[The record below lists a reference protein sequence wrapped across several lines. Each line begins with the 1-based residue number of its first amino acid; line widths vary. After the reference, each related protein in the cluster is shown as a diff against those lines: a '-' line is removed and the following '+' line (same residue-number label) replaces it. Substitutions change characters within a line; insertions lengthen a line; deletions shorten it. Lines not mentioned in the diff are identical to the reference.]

1 MQYPKMLCKGT
12 QAEYEYQ
19 IANDEQHEDVLR
31 KDGFD
36 DYPNLPI
43 NADQA
48 SDQVDQ
54 ASDQVD
60 QPKTNYEE
68 MTSEELRDLL
78 EEKGIEFKARD
89 SKATLIKLL
98 DGGE

>member
-1 MQYPKMLCKGT
+1 MLCKGT

-19 IANDEQHEDVLR
+19 IANDEQHEDALR

-36 DYPNLPI
+36 DYPNLSI
-43 NADQA
+43 NADQ
-48 SDQVDQ
+48 
-54 ASDQVD
+54 
-60 QPKTNYEE
+60 PEINYEE

-78 EEKGIEFKARD
+78 EAKGIEFKVRD
-89 SKATLIKLL
+89 SKATLIELL

>member
-19 IANDEQHEDVLR
+19 IANDEQHEDALR

-43 NADQA
+43 N
-48 SDQVDQ
+48 SDQ
-54 ASDQVD
+54 
-60 QPKTNYEE
+60 PEINYEE

-78 EEKGIEFKARD
+78 EEKGIEFKVRD

>member
-19 IANDEQHEDVLR
+19 IANDEQHEDALR

-43 NADQA
+43 NI
-48 SDQVDQ
+48 
-54 ASDQVD
+54 D
-60 QPKTNYEE
+60 QPEINYEE

-78 EEKGIEFKARD
+78 EEKGIEFKVRD

>member
-19 IANDEQHEDVLR
+19 IANDEQHEDDLR

-36 DYPNLPI
+36 DYPSLPI

-48 SDQVDQ
+48 SDQ
-54 ASDQVD
+54 AD

-68 MTSEELRDLL
+68 ITSEELRDLL

-98 DGGE
+98 DRGE

>member
-43 NADQA
+43 NADQ
-48 SDQVDQ
+48 
-54 ASDQVD
+54 
-60 QPKTNYEE
+60 PETNYEE

-98 DGGE
+98 SE

>member
-19 IANDEQHEDVLR
+19 IANDEQHESSLR
-31 KDGFD
+31 DDGFD

-43 NADQA
+43 NADQ
-48 SDQVDQ
+48 VG
-54 ASDQVD
+54 DQVD
-60 QPKTNYEE
+60 QPETNYEE

-78 EEKGIEFKARD
+78 EEKGIEFKVRD

>member
-19 IANDEQHEDVLR
+19 IANDEQHEDALR

-36 DYPNLPI
+36 DYLNLPI
-43 NADQA
+43 NADQ
-48 SDQVDQ
+48 
-54 ASDQVD
+54 
-60 QPKTNYEE
+60 PEINYEE

-78 EEKGIEFKARD
+78 EAKGIEFKVRD

>member
-19 IANDEQHEDVLR
+19 IANDEQHEDALR

-43 NADQA
+43 NADQ
-48 SDQVDQ
+48 
-54 ASDQVD
+54 
-60 QPKTNYEE
+60 PETNYEE

-78 EEKGIEFKARD
+78 EEKGIEFKVRD

-98 DGGE
+98 SE

>member
-1 MQYPKMLCKGT
+1 MLCKGT

-19 IANDEQHEDVLR
+19 IADDEQHEDALR

-43 NADQA
+43 NADQ
-48 SDQVDQ
+48 SEI
-54 ASDQVD
+54 
-60 QPKTNYEE
+60 NYEE

-78 EEKGIEFKARD
+78 EAKGIEFKVRD
-89 SKATLIKLL
+89 SKATLIELL

>member
-19 IANDEQHEDVLR
+19 IANDEQHEDDLR

-36 DYPNLPI
+36 DYPSLPI

-48 SDQVDQ
+48 
-54 ASDQVD
+54 D

-98 DGGE
+98 DRGE

>member
-12 QAEYEYQ
+12 QVEYEYQ
-19 IANDEQHEDVLR
+19 IANDEQHEDALR
-31 KDGFD
+31 KDGFN

-43 NADQA
+43 N
-48 SDQVDQ
+48 SDQ
-54 ASDQVD
+54 
-60 QPKTNYEE
+60 PEINYEE

-78 EEKGIEFKARD
+78 EEKGIEFKVRD

-98 DGGE
+98 ESGSE

>member
-19 IANDEQHEDVLR
+19 IANDEQHEDDLR

-43 NADQA
+43 N
-48 SDQVDQ
+48 
-54 ASDQVD
+54 VD
-60 QPKTNYEE
+60 QPETNYEE

-98 DGGE
+98 EN

>member
-19 IANDEQHEDVLR
+19 IANDEQHEDALR

-43 NADQA
+43 N
-48 SDQVDQ
+48 
-54 ASDQVD
+54 VD
-60 QPKTNYEE
+60 QPETNYEE

-98 DGGE
+98 EN

>member
-43 NADQA
+43 NADQ
-48 SDQVDQ
+48 
-54 ASDQVD
+54 
-60 QPKTNYEE
+60 PETNYEE

-78 EEKGIEFKARD
+78 EEKGIEFKVRD

>member
-19 IANDEQHEDVLR
+19 IANDEQHEDALR

-43 NADQA
+43 N
-48 SDQVDQ
+48 SDQ
-54 ASDQVD
+54 
-60 QPKTNYEE
+60 PEINYEE

-78 EEKGIEFKARD
+78 EEKGIEFKVRD

-98 DGGE
+98 EN

>member
-19 IANDEQHEDVLR
+19 IANDEQHEDILR
-31 KDGFD
+31 KEGFD

-43 NADQA
+43 NADQ
-48 SDQVDQ
+48 
-54 ASDQVD
+54 
-60 QPKTNYEE
+60 PETNYEE
-68 MTSEELRDLL
+68 MTSDELRDLL

-98 DGGE
+98 SE

>member
-19 IANDEQHEDVLR
+19 IANDEQHEDALR

-43 NADQA
+43 N
-48 SDQVDQ
+48 SDQ
-54 ASDQVD
+54 
-60 QPKTNYEE
+60 PEINYEE

-98 DGGE
+98 EN

>member
-19 IANDEQHEDVLR
+19 IANDEQHEEALR

-43 NADQA
+43 NADQLE
-48 SDQVDQ
+48 
-54 ASDQVD
+54 
-60 QPKTNYEE
+60 TNYEE

-78 EEKGIEFKARD
+78 EEKGVEFKARD

-98 DGGE
+98 SE

>member
-19 IANDEQHEDVLR
+19 IANDEQHEDALR

-43 NADQA
+43 NADQ
-48 SDQVDQ
+48 
-54 ASDQVD
+54 
-60 QPKTNYEE
+60 PETNYEE

-78 EEKGIEFKARD
+78 EAKGIEFKVRD

-98 DGGE
+98 EGGGE

>member
-19 IANDEQHEDVLR
+19 IANDEQHEDALR

-43 NADQA
+43 NTDQ
-48 SDQVDQ
+48 QE
-54 ASDQVD
+54 
-60 QPKTNYEE
+60 TNYEE

-78 EEKGIEFKARD
+78 EKKGIEFKVRD

-98 DGGE
+98 ESGGE

>member
-1 MQYPKMLCKGT
+1 MLCKGT

-19 IANDEQHEDVLR
+19 IADDEQHEDVLR

-43 NADQA
+43 NADQ
-48 SDQVDQ
+48 VDQ
-54 ASDQVD
+54 HE
-60 QPKTNYEE
+60 TNYEE

>member
-19 IANDEQHEDVLR
+19 IAEDEQQEDQLR

-48 SDQVDQ
+48 G
-54 ASDQVD
+54 DQVD

-78 EEKGIEFKARD
+78 EEKGIEFRARD

-98 DGGE
+98 SE

>member
-19 IANDEQHEDVLR
+19 IANDEQHEDALR

-43 NADQA
+43 NADQ
-48 SDQVDQ
+48 
-54 ASDQVD
+54 VD
-60 QPKTNYEE
+60 QPETNYEE

-98 DGGE
+98 SE

>member
-19 IANDEQHEDVLR
+19 IANDEQHEDALR

-43 NADQA
+43 NADQ
-48 SDQVDQ
+48 
-54 ASDQVD
+54 
-60 QPKTNYEE
+60 PETNYEE

-98 DGGE
+98 SE

>member
-1 MQYPKMLCKGT
+1 MLCKGT

-19 IANDEQHEDVLR
+19 IANDEQHEDALR

-43 NADQA
+43 NTDQ
-48 SDQVDQ
+48 QE
-54 ASDQVD
+54 
-60 QPKTNYEE
+60 TNYEE

-78 EEKGIEFKARD
+78 EKKGIEFKVRD

-98 DGGE
+98 ESGGE

>member
-19 IANDEQHEDVLR
+19 IANDKQHEDVLR

-43 NADQA
+43 NADQLE
-48 SDQVDQ
+48 
-54 ASDQVD
+54 
-60 QPKTNYEE
+60 TNYEE

-78 EEKGIEFKARD
+78 EEKGIEFKVRD

-98 DGGE
+98 EN

>member
-19 IANDEQHEDVLR
+19 IANDEQHEDALR

-43 NADQA
+43 N
-48 SDQVDQ
+48 SDQ
-54 ASDQVD
+54 
-60 QPKTNYEE
+60 PETNYEE

-78 EEKGIEFKARD
+78 EEKGIEFKVRD

-98 DGGE
+98 ESGGE

>member
-19 IANDEQHEDVLR
+19 IANDEQHEDALR

-43 NADQA
+43 NADQ
-48 SDQVDQ
+48 
-54 ASDQVD
+54 
-60 QPKTNYEE
+60 PETNYEE

-78 EEKGIEFKARD
+78 EEKGIEFKVRD

>member
-19 IANDEQHEDVLR
+19 ITNDEQHEDVLR

-43 NADQA
+43 NADQ
-48 SDQVDQ
+48 
-54 ASDQVD
+54 
-60 QPKTNYEE
+60 PEINYEE

-78 EEKGIEFKARD
+78 EKKGIEFKARD

>member
-19 IANDEQHEDVLR
+19 IANDEQHEDALR

-43 NADQA
+43 NA
-48 SDQVDQ
+48 
-54 ASDQVD
+54 D

-78 EEKGIEFKARD
+78 EAKGIEFKVRD

-98 DGGE
+98 SE

>member
-19 IANDEQHEDVLR
+19 IANDEQHEDDLR

-36 DYPNLPI
+36 DYPSLPI

-48 SDQVDQ
+48 E
-54 ASDQVD
+54 
-60 QPKTNYEE
+60 TNYEE

-78 EEKGIEFKARD
+78 EEKGIEFKVRD

-98 DGGE
+98 EN

>member
-12 QAEYEYQ
+12 QAEYEYK
-19 IANDEQHEDVLR
+19 IANDEQHEDDLR

-36 DYPNLPI
+36 DDPNLPI
-43 NADQA
+43 NADQTE
-48 SDQVDQ
+48 
-54 ASDQVD
+54 
-60 QPKTNYEE
+60 TNYEE

-78 EEKGIEFKARD
+78 EEKGIEFKVRD

-98 DGGE
+98 EIGGE

>member
-19 IANDEQHEDVLR
+19 IANDEQHEDALR

-43 NADQA
+43 NADQ
-48 SDQVDQ
+48 
-54 ASDQVD
+54 
-60 QPKTNYEE
+60 PEINYEE

-78 EEKGIEFKARD
+78 EAKGIEFKVRD

>member
-19 IANDEQHEDVLR
+19 IANDEQHEDALR

-43 NADQA
+43 NA
-48 SDQVDQ
+48 
-54 ASDQVD
+54 D

-98 DGGE
+98 EN

>member
-19 IANDEQHEDVLR
+19 IANDEQHEDALR

-43 NADQA
+43 NI
-48 SDQVDQ
+48 
-54 ASDQVD
+54 D
-60 QPKTNYEE
+60 QPEINYEE

-98 DGGE
+98 EN

>member
-1 MQYPKMLCKGT
+1 MLCKGT

-19 IANDEQHEDVLR
+19 IANDEQHEDALR

-43 NADQA
+43 NI
-48 SDQVDQ
+48 
-54 ASDQVD
+54 D
-60 QPKTNYEE
+60 QPEINYEE

-78 EEKGIEFKARD
+78 EEKGIEFKVRD

>member
-1 MQYPKMLCKGT
+1 MLCKGT

-19 IANDEQHEDVLR
+19 IANDEQHEDALR
-31 KDGFD
+31 KGGFD

-43 NADQA
+43 N
-48 SDQVDQ
+48 SDQ
-54 ASDQVD
+54 
-60 QPKTNYEE
+60 PETNYEE

-78 EEKGIEFKARD
+78 EEKGIEFKVRD

-98 DGGE
+98 ESGGE

>member
-19 IANDEQHEDVLR
+19 IANDEQHEGSLR

-43 NADQA
+43 N
-48 SDQVDQ
+48 S
-54 ASDQVD
+54 D
-60 QPKTNYEE
+60 QPKANYEE
-68 MTSEELRDLL
+68 MTSDELRDLL

-89 SKATLIKLL
+89 SKTTLIKLL
-98 DGGE
+98 SE

>member
-1 MQYPKMLCKGT
+1 MLCKGT

-36 DYPNLPI
+36 DYPKLPI
-43 NADQA
+43 NADQ
-48 SDQVDQ
+48 
-54 ASDQVD
+54 
-60 QPKTNYEE
+60 PEINYEE

-98 DGGE
+98 SE

>member
-1 MQYPKMLCKGT
+1 MSNYPKMLCKGT

-19 IANDEQHEDVLR
+19 IANDEQHEDALR

-36 DYPNLPI
+36 DYPNLAI
-43 NADQA
+43 NADQLE
-48 SDQVDQ
+48 
-54 ASDQVD
+54 
-60 QPKTNYEE
+60 TNYEE

-98 DGGE
+98 SE